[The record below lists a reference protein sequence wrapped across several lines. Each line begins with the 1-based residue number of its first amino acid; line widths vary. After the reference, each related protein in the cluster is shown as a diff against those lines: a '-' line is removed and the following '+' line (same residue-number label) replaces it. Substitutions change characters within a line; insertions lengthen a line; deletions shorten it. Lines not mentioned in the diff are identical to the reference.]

1 MLNEGS
7 VWKTGFRGV

>member
-7 VWKTGFRGV
+7 RAK